1 MEEFIT
7 DPDDW
12 PQVIKLG
19 NQFSKRPSPLYYHL
33 IYMGAKYTSVLM
45 TTPFENAL
53 VLKQMQ
59 FRGKS
64 EEQEQIVD
72 VDGYLV
78 PADELNQFQIQSLA
92 TTWTIFGSIIYSKD
106 EGFASLWKGR
116 LNVNL
121 RAQNTSKRHYRKY
134 RTTLHALSTII
145 SEEYPDSFF
154 GIYFT
159 PHLFIPTLLFHTL
172 SPVFQNCT
180 PFIVDRIFGSTSSL
194 LFTAT
199 ELGVSIVE
207 ALVMLPI
214 ETIRRRLQCQVIRK
228 APKTEKDD
236 REFIGCV
243 SLSKIPYTGIMDAFY
258 RISSEEGGI
267 RELYRGLRVRV
278 VGSIMVALLQALTRL
293 IEE

>member
-19 NQFSKRPSPLYYHL
+19 KQFSNRPSPLYYHL

-59 FRGKS
+59 FKGKT

-78 PADELNQFQIQSLA
+78 PADDLNQFQIKNLS
-92 TTWTIFGSIIYSKD
+92 TTWTIFGNIIYSKD
-106 EGFASLWKGR
+106 EGFASLWK
-116 LNVNL
+116 
-121 RAQNTSKRHYRKY
+121 
-134 RTTLHALSTII
+134 
-145 SEEYPDSFF
+145 
-154 GIYFT
+154 
-159 PHLFIPTLLFHTL
+159 
-172 SPVFQNCT
+172 
-180 PFIVDRIFGSTSSL
+180 
-194 LFTAT
+194 
-199 ELGVSIVE
+199 ELAVSIVE

-228 APKTEKDD
+228 APNTEKDD

-243 SLSKIPYTGIMDAFY
+243 SLSKIPYTGIMDAFF
-258 RISSEEGGI
+258 RISNEEGGI

-278 VGSIMVALLQALTRL
+278 VGSIMVALLQAMTRL
-293 IEE
+293 MEE

>member
-59 FRGKS
+59 FKGKS

-78 PADELNQFQIQSLA
+78 PADELNQFQIPNLA

-106 EGFASLWKGR
+106 EGFASLWK
-116 LNVNL
+116 
-121 RAQNTSKRHYRKY
+121 
-134 RTTLHALSTII
+134 
-145 SEEYPDSFF
+145 
-154 GIYFT
+154 
-159 PHLFIPTLLFHTL
+159 
-172 SPVFQNCT
+172 
-180 PFIVDRIFGSTSSL
+180 
-194 LFTAT
+194 

-243 SLSKIPYTGIMDAFY
+243 PLSKIPYTGIMDAFY